1 MKNLLGIALCAVLLS
16 SCTKDL
22 GTINYATTRP
32 LDEFNN
38 YEVIHTGASFT
49 SESVDNCVNLALKS
63 TPNAAFLKNLNIQS
77 KGKKVTITADVW
89 GIVKSQKNKDLKL
102 DRYKDKASKAKKPVQ
117 LNGIRDM
124 KLKEGSKVEWNHP
137 KFGRGQGTII
147 KLGEEIAQ
155 VKVAR
160 SSDPKAPKEIKL
172 PIKSLK
178 LIK

>member
-1 MKNLLGIALCAVLLS
+1 MKNLLGIALCASLLS

-22 GTINYATTRP
+22 GTINYATTRA

-49 SESVDNCVNLALKS
+49 AESVDNCVNLALKS

-102 DRYKDKASKAKKPVQ
+102 DRFKDKKEKAVKPT
-117 LNGIRDM
+117 LLSGSLDF
-124 KLKEGSKVEWNHP
+124 KEGSKVEWNHP

-147 KLGEEIAQ
+147 KLGKEIAQ
-155 VKVAR
+155 IKVAR
-160 SSDPKAPKEIKL
+160 SSDPEAPKEIKL